1 MVSRKYANL
10 SAFVLVG
17 WGVSKINGK
26 INVNMQGKIR
36 DADKRD
42 KHSSKL
48 VPKSPHT
55 AQDAIL
61 K

>member
-1 MVSRKYANL
+1 MQTCQL
-10 SAFVLVG
+10 LFL
-17 WGVSKINGK
+17 WDEECLPGK